1 MSLAIL
7 ILIYKKKNYST
18 LTSVR
23 YTAVQKL
30 ELKSLQRML
39 GRPTREQVNKRRGA
53 IAAVYAESKT
63 SHKSF
68 PLGSKFG
75 FSASILKKDKYI
87 ALHNTVAT
95 GLSSTNNLDTTC
107 PFVYPSRPYTYD
119 DTIIAVHRDV
129 SPAQEGSATC

>member
-18 LTSVR
+18 MTSVR

-39 GRPTREQVNKRRGA
+39 GRPTREQVNKMCGD

-95 GLSSTNNLDTTC
+95 GLSATDNLETTWS
-107 PFVYPSRPYTYD
+107 FVHPMLPDTYD
-119 DTIIAVHRDV
+119 DMILTAHPDV
-129 SPAQEGSATC
+129 SRRKKEA